1 MRIIVI
7 IIINTVMNE
16 IMNETE
22 NDVLC
27 GRGGVSNDERE
38 RVKSLGFCLFCI

>member
-1 MRIIVI
+1 
-7 IIINTVMNE
+7 MNE

-38 RVKSLGFCLFCI
+38 RERES